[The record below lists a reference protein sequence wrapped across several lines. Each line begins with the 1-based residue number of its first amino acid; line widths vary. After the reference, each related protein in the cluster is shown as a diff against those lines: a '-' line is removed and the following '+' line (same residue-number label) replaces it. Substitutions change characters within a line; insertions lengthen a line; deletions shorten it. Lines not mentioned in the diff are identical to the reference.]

1 MSIDRD
7 DILEALG
14 VERNGFIGPAL
25 IGFGVGALVGATVAL
40 LLAPRRGSE
49 LRDELIGRAREMM
62 GRGEGVGREGSRGE
76 SAAPTE
82 PRNY

>member
-1 MSIDRD
+1 MSIDKD

-14 VERNGFIGPAL
+14 VERNGFLGPAL

-49 LRDELIGRAREMM
+49 IREEILGRARDIIGRSEAARE
-62 GRGEGVGREGSRGE
+62 GRGETMP
-76 SAAPTE
+76 PTE